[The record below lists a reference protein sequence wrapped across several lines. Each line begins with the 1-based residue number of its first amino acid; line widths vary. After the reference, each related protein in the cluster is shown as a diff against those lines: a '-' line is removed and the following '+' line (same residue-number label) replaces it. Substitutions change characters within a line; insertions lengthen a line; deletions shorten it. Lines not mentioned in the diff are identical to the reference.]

1 MTTPMLNPNLEAI
14 ELNKE
19 EIERYSRHII
29 LPEVGLDGQKRLKAA
44 SVLCIGTGGLGS
56 PLLLYLAA
64 AGIGR
69 IGIVDFDIVD
79 SSNLQRQVIHGTS
92 WVGKPKIQSAKNRIL
107 EINPACQV
115 DLYETR
121 LSSENALKIMEPY
134 DVIVDG
140 TDNFPTRY
148 LTNDACVLLNKPN
161 VYGSI
166 FRFEGQATVF
176 NYEGGPNYRD
186 LYPEPPP
193 PGMVPSCAEGG
204 VLGVLPGIIGII
216 QATETIKIILGA
228 KDTLSGRLL
237 LYNAWDMTFRQLK
250 LRPNPER
257 PVIEELVDYEQFCG
271 IPQAQAEA
279 TEEKATIPEISV
291 KDLKDLM
298 DHGADAFVLIDVRNV
313 NEYEIARIPGSVLV
327 PLPDIE
333 QGSGVQKVKELAKD
347 HRLIAHCKMGG
358 RSAKALKILQDAG
371 IEGTNVKG
379 GITAW
384 SQEVDPNVPQY

>member
-1 MTTPMLNPNLEAI
+1 MLNPNLDDIQLSRDEYD
-14 ELNKE
+14 
-19 EIERYSRHII
+19 RYSRHLI
-29 LPEVGLDGQKRLKAA
+29 LPEVGLEGQKRLKAA

-69 IGIVDFDIVD
+69 IGIVDFDVVD
-79 SSNLQRQVIHGTS
+79 QSNLQRQVIHGTS
-92 WVGKPKIQSAKNRIL
+92 WVGKPKIVSAKDRIL
-107 EINPACQV
+107 EINPNCQV

-121 LSSENALKIMEPY
+121 LSADNALDILRPY
-134 DVIVDG
+134 DIVVDG

-148 LTNDACVLLNKPN
+148 LVNDACVLLDKPN

-193 PGMVPSCAEGG
+193 PGLVPSCAEGG
-204 VLGVLPGIIGII
+204 VLGILPGIIGVI
-216 QATETIKIILGA
+216 QATETIKIILG
-228 KDTLSGRLL
+228 KGTTLSGRLL
-237 LYNAWDMTFRQLK
+237 LYNSLDMTFRELK
-250 LRPNPER
+250 LRPNPVR
-257 PVIEELVDYEQFCG
+257 PVIDGLIDYEMFCG
-271 IPQAQAEA
+271 IPQAKAAEEQQKMA
-279 TEEKATIPEISV
+279 IPEMTV
-291 KDLKDLM
+291 QELKALLDS
-298 DHGADAFVLIDVRNV
+298 GADDFVLVDVRNP
-313 NEYEIARIPGSVLV
+313 NEYDIAQIPGSVLV

-333 QGSGVQKVKELAKD
+333 NGDGIAKVKEVLNG

-358 RSAKALKILQDAG
+358 RSAKALAILKEAG

-379 GITAW
+379 GIQAW
-384 SQEVDPNVPQY
+384 SREIDTSVPEY

>member
-1 MTTPMLNPNLEAI
+1 MPTPMLNPNLEAI

-79 SSNLQRQVIHGTS
+79 SSNLQRQIIHGTS
-92 WVGKPKIQSAKNRIL
+92 WVGKPKIQSAKDRIL

-121 LSSENALKIMEPY
+121 LSSENAIKIMEPY

-186 LYPEPPP
+186 LYP
-193 PGMVPSCAEGG
+193 GNH
-204 VLGVLPGIIGII
+204 
-216 QATETIKIILGA
+216 
-228 KDTLSGRLL
+228 SGWGR
-237 LYNAWDMTFRQLK
+237 FR
-250 LRPNPER
+250 
-257 PVIEELVDYEQFCG
+257 I
-271 IPQAQAEA
+271 
-279 TEEKATIPEISV
+279 
-291 KDLKDLM
+291 
-298 DHGADAFVLIDVRNV
+298 
-313 NEYEIARIPGSVLV
+313 
-327 PLPDIE
+327 
-333 QGSGVQKVKELAKD
+333 
-347 HRLIAHCKMGG
+347 
-358 RSAKALKILQDAG
+358 
-371 IEGTNVKG
+371 
-379 GITAW
+379 
-384 SQEVDPNVPQY
+384 

>member
-1 MTTPMLNPNLEAI
+1 MLNPNLD
-14 ELNKE
+14 
-19 EIERYSRHII
+19 EIQLTKDDYERYSRHLI
-29 LPEVGLDGQKRLKAA
+29 LPEVGMEGQKRLKAA

-79 SSNLQRQVIHGTS
+79 TSNLQRQVIHSTS
-92 WVGKPKIQSAKNRIL
+92 WVGKPKIESAKNRIH
-107 EINPACQV
+107 EINPHCQV

-121 LSSENALKIMEPY
+121 LSSENALEIIRPY
-134 DVIVDG
+134 DIVVDG

-148 LTNDACVLLNKPN
+148 LVNDACVLLDKPN

-204 VLGVLPGIIGII
+204 VLGILPGMIGII
-216 QATETIKIILGA
+216 QATETVKIILGNGT
-228 KDTLSGRLL
+228 TLSGRLV
-237 LYNAWDMTFRQLK
+237 LYNALDMKFRELK
-250 LRPNPER
+250 LRPNPIR
-257 PVIEELVDYEQFCG
+257 PVIDRLIDYEQFCG
-271 IPQAQAEA
+271 IPQAQAEEA
-279 TEEKATIPEISV
+279 KQQMEIPEMTV
-291 KDLKDLM
+291 KELKELLDS
-298 DHGADAFVLIDVRNV
+298 GAKDFVLLDVRNP
-313 NEYEIARIPGSVLV
+313 NEYEIAKIPGSVLV

-333 QGSGVQKVKELAKD
+333 NGDGVAKVKELLKG

-358 RSAKALKILQDAG
+358 RSAKALAILKEAG
-371 IEGTNVKG
+371 ITGTNVKG
-379 GITAW
+379 GINAW
-384 SQEVDPNVPQY
+384 SQEVDASLAQY

>member
-1 MTTPMLNPNLEAI
+1 MLNPNLDEI
-14 ELNKE
+14 QLNKE
-19 EIERYSRHII
+19 EYERYSRHLI

-79 SSNLQRQVIHGTS
+79 TSNLQRQVIHGTS
-92 WVGKPKIQSAKNRIL
+92 WVGKPKIESAKNRIL
-107 EINPACQV
+107 EINPLCQV

-121 LSSENALKIMEPY
+121 VSSENAIAIATPY
-134 DVIVDG
+134 DIVIDG

-148 LTNDACVLLNKPN
+148 LMNDVCVLLNKPN

-204 VLGVLPGIIGII
+204 VLGVLPGVIGCI
-216 QATETIKIILGA
+216 QATEAIKIILGQGE
-228 KDTLSGRLL
+228 TLSGRLL
-237 LYNAWDMTFRQLK
+237 LYNALDMTFRQLK
-250 LRPNPER
+250 LRPNPVR
-257 PVIEELVDYEQFCG
+257 PVIEKLIDYEQFCG
-271 IPQAQAEA
+271 IPQAKAQEASQQKQIAEMTV
-279 TEEKATIPEISV
+279 TELKELIDSGA
-291 KDLKDLM
+291 KD
-298 DHGADAFVLIDVRNV
+298 FVLLDVRNP
-313 NEYEIARIPGSVLV
+313 NEYEIGQIPGSVLV
-327 PLPDIE
+327 PLPEIE
-333 QGSGVQKVKELAKD
+333 NGKGVEKVKELLNG

-358 RSAKALKILQDAG
+358 RSAKALGILKEAG
-371 IEGTNVKG
+371 IEGINVKG

-384 SQEVDPNVPQY
+384 SQEVDPSVPQY

>member
-1 MTTPMLNPNLEAI
+1 MLNPNLEAI
-14 ELNKE
+14 ELSKE
-19 EIERYSRHII
+19 EYQRYSRHII

-79 SSNLQRQVIHGTS
+79 SSNLQRQIIHGTA
-92 WVGKPKIQSAKNRIL
+92 WVGKPKIQSAKERIL
-107 EINPACQV
+107 SINPNCQV
-115 DLYETR
+115 DLYETA
-121 LSSENALKIMEPY
+121 LTSANALDILEPY
-134 DVIVDG
+134 DVVVDG

-176 NYEGGPNYRD
+176 NYQEGPNYRD

-204 VLGVLPGIIGII
+204 VLGVLCGIIGTI
-216 QATETIKIILGA
+216 QATEAIKIILGA
-228 KDTLSGRLL
+228 ENTLSGRLL
-237 LYNAWDMTFRQLK
+237 LYNAWNMQFRELK

-257 PVIEELVDYEQFCG
+257 PVIDRLIDYQQFCG
-271 IPQAQAEA
+271 IPQAQAAAAQEQTA
-279 TEEKATIPEISV
+279 IPEMTV
-291 KDLKDLM
+291 KELKQLIDSGS
-298 DHGADAFVLIDVRNV
+298 DDFVLLDVRNP
-313 NEYEIARIPGSVLV
+313 NEYQIAKIDGSVLI
-327 PLPDIE
+327 PLSEIE
-333 QGSGVQKVKELAKD
+333 EGSGIEKVKELVNG

-358 RSAKALKILQDAG
+358 RSAKALNLLKQAG

-384 SQEVDPNVPQY
+384 SKEVDSNIPQY

>member
-1 MTTPMLNPNLEAI
+1 MTQNCPKADRKYYNTSSAVTDTTLSIEAVTAMLNPKLDEI
-14 ELNKE
+14 ELSKE
-19 EIERYSRHII
+19 EYQRYSRHII
-29 LPEVGLDGQKRLKAA
+29 LPEVGLEGQKRLKAA
-44 SVLCIGTGGLGS
+44 SVVCIGTGGLGS

-107 EINPACQV
+107 EINPDCQV

-121 LSSENALKIMEPY
+121 LTSENALEILEPY
-134 DVIVDG
+134 DVVVDG

-176 NYEGGPNYRD
+176 NYQEGPNYRD
-186 LYPEPPP
+186 LFPEPPP

-204 VLGVLPGIIGII
+204 VLGVLCGIIGSV
-216 QATETIKIILGA
+216 QATEAIKIILGS
-228 KDTLSGRLL
+228 KTTLSGRLL
-237 LYNAWDMTFRQLK
+237 LYNALEMKFRELK

-257 PVIEELVDYEQFCG
+257 PVIEKLIDYEQFCG
-271 IPQAQAEA
+271 IPQAQAEEA
-279 TEEKATIPEISV
+279 KRQMDVSEMTVQE
-291 KDLKDLM
+291 LKQLLDS
-298 DHGADAFVLIDVRNV
+298 GADDFVLLDVRN
-313 NEYEIARIPGSVLV
+313 PTSTK
-327 PLPDIE
+327 LPRF
-333 QGSGVQKVKELAKD
+333 LALCWC
-347 HRLIAHCKMGG
+347 RFQILKME
-358 RSAKALKILQDAG
+358 R
-371 IEGTNVKG
+371 E
-379 GITAW
+379 
-384 SQEVDPNVPQY
+384 